1 MKKAIWAIW
10 KHRGDDH
17 QDCLDWCASKQGKP
31 VKNVLP
37 KFVVDAI
44 KPVFEALTKDDL
56 LKKCLHGGS
65 QNPNESF
72 HHLIWERCPKTVF
85 VGRRRLE
92 LGVFDAVLVFN
103 GGESERLK
111 VLKNLN
117 INPGHHAIKFAFG
130 VDTNRIK
137 RSVCAG
143 DLDHIASR
151 RNKSASV
158 APDDNNYCA
167 GCVLEV
173 ATCTI
178 IPGVHRIIVYLSVVQ
193 ESAPGHQNLQ
203 AAIWSIW
210 TQLRQHHYP
219 QKRYNHPRPQHTTPE
234 GAP

>member
-1 MKKAIWAIW
+1 MEPVGMSAIFKRSRPDRGFDYVHYLGDGDSKAFSAVQNSAPYQVDKMDTSRSGWG
-10 KHRGDDH
+10 R
-17 QDCLDWCASKQGKP
+17 GKP

-44 KPVFEALTKDDL
+44 NPVFEALTKDDL

-72 HHLIWERCPKTVF
+72 HHLIWECCPKTVF

-111 VLKNLN
+111 NLN

-130 VDTNRIK
+130 VDTNHIK
-137 RSVCAG
+137 RSVYAG

-158 APDDNNYCA
+158 APDDNYCA
-167 GCVLEV
+167 G
-173 ATCTI
+173 
-178 IPGVHRIIVYLSVVQ
+178 GF
-193 ESAPGHQNLQ
+193 
-203 AAIWSIW
+203 
-210 TQLRQHHYP
+210 
-219 QKRYNHPRPQHTTPE
+219 
-234 GAP
+234 

>member
-137 RSVCAG
+137 RSVYGG

-167 GCVLEV
+167 G
-173 ATCTI
+173 
-178 IPGVHRIIVYLSVVQ
+178 GF
-193 ESAPGHQNLQ
+193 
-203 AAIWSIW
+203 
-210 TQLRQHHYP
+210 
-219 QKRYNHPRPQHTTPE
+219 
-234 GAP
+234 